1 MRKIIVLLGLPG
13 SGKGTQAADL
23 SKKLGIPH
31 ISTGDILRKKLK
43 DNSDDARMLAGY
55 MNEGKLVPNEL
66 VNRIVKDFVGS
77 SECEKGCLL
86 DGYPRRLQQADY
98 FIENIDSNI
107 NVIFFDVDAE
117 IVTRRILGR
126 FSCASCGRLYNKYFD
141 TTKKDG
147 VCDECG
153 STEFIERVDDTE
165 STILSR
171 IENYKKETFP
181 LIEYFKEKGK
191 FFTVN
196 AGGSKE
202 QVASEVSAIIKKI

>member
-23 SKKLGIPH
+23 SKKLSIPH
-31 ISTGDILRKKLK
+31 ISTGDILRKKLQ
-43 DNSDDARMLAGY
+43 DDSEDARLLASY

-86 DGYPRRLQQADY
+86 DGYPRTLQQADY

-117 IVTRRILGR
+117 IVKKRILGR

-147 VCDECG
+147 VCDDCG

>member
-23 SKKLGIPH
+23 SKKLSIPH

-43 DNSDDARMLAGY
+43 DESEYARLLASY

-77 SECEKGCLL
+77 SECERGCLL
-86 DGYPRRLQQADY
+86 DGYPRTVQQADY

-117 IVTRRILGR
+117 IVKKRILGR
-126 FSCASCGRLYNKYFD
+126 YSCASCGRLYNKYFD

-202 QVASEVSAIIKKI
+202 QVAGEVSTIIKKI

>member
-23 SKKLGIPH
+23 SKKLGVPH

-43 DNSDDARMLAGY
+43 DDSEDARLLAGY

-66 VNRIVKDFVGS
+66 VNRIVKDFVSS

-86 DGYPRRLQQADY
+86 DGYPRTVQQADY
-98 FIENIDSNI
+98 FIENIDNNI
-107 NVIFFDVDAE
+107 NVIFFEVDAE
-117 IVTRRILGR
+117 TVKKRILGR

-202 QVASEVSAIIKKI
+202 QVANEVSAIIKKI

>member
-23 SKKLGIPH
+23 SEKLGVPH

-43 DNSDDARMLAGY
+43 DDSDDALLLASY

-66 VNRIVKDFVGS
+66 VNRIAKDFVGS
-77 SECEKGCLL
+77 SECESGCLL
-86 DGYPRRLQQADY
+86 DGYPRTVQQADY

-117 IVTRRILGR
+117 IVKKRILGR
-126 FSCASCGRLYNKYFD
+126 LSCASCGRLYNKYFD

-181 LIEYFKEKGK
+181 LIKYFKEKGK

-202 QVASEVSAIIKKI
+202 QVANEVSTIIKKI